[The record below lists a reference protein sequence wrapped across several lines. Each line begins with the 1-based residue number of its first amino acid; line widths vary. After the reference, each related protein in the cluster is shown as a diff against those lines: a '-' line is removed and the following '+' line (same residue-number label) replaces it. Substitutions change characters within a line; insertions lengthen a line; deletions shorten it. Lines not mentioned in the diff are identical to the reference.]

1 MCFVYLKYEFKYTY
15 WNSQRLIC
23 YMQSPIRTSTQ
34 IVKPE
39 WCDYNGHMNVAYYTL
54 AFENAAFEA
63 QEVIDFGE
71 RYVKEDQKS
80 IFTTKATYSFLQE
93 MNQDEPLYI
102 DYWIMDYAPKLIHVL
117 MEMYHAEKGFMAA
130 HTEQMMVNID
140 MRERRS
146 AVITDDK
153 QAILEQYKSAA
164 QAHEFPKGIGDA
176 IGIKR

>member
-1 MCFVYLKYEFKYTY
+1 MYLKHQFKYTCPDLQIKY
-15 WNSQRLIC
+15 LT
-23 YMQSPIRTSTQ
+23 MQSPIRTSIQT
-34 IVKPE
+34 VKPE

-71 RYVKEDQKS
+71 RYVKEDERS

-102 DYWIMDYAPKLIHVL
+102 DYWIIDYAPKLIHVL

-146 AVITDDK
+146 AVIADDK
-153 QAILEQYKSAA
+153 LAMLEQYKLAT

-176 IGIKR
+176 IEIKKK

>member
-1 MCFVYLKYEFKYTY
+1 
-15 WNSQRLIC
+15 
-23 YMQSPIRTSTQ
+23 MQTISSPIKTSVQT
-34 IVKPE
+34 VKPE

-71 RYVKEDQKS
+71 RYVKEDEKS

-93 MNQDEPLYI
+93 MNQGETLYI
-102 DYWIMDYAPKLIHVL
+102 DYWIIDYAPKLIHVL

-146 AVITDDK
+146 GVIADEK
-153 QAILEQYKSAA
+153 LEMLDQYKIGS
-164 QAHEFPKGIGDA
+164 QSHEFPKGIGEV
-176 IGIKR
+176 IGIKNR

>member
-1 MCFVYLKYEFKYTY
+1 MKNF
-15 WNSQRLIC
+15 
-23 YMQSPIRTSTQ
+23 IRTSVQT
-34 IVKPE
+34 VKPE
-39 WCDYNGHMNVAYYTL
+39 WCDYNGHMNVAFYTL

-93 MNQDEPLYI
+93 MNQGEPLYI
-102 DYWIMDYAPKLIHVL
+102 DYWIIDYAPKLIHVL

-140 MRERRS
+140 MVERRS

-153 QAILEQYKSAA
+153 LAMLDEYKQAV
-164 QAHEFPKGIGDA
+164 QAHEFPSGIGEA
-176 IGIKR
+176 IGIKKK